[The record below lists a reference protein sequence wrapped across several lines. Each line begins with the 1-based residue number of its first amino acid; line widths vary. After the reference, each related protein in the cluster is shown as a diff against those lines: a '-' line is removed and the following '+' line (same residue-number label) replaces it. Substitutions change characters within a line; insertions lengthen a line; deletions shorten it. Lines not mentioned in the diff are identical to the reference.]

1 MLHRFLA
8 VGGGALLLLLTLGGR
23 AQAGAIATPE
33 VDPSSMAGAL
43 VLLAAGGAL
52 LAERMRRTRACR

>member
-8 VGGGALLLLLTLGGR
+8 VGGGALLVLLTLGGR
-23 AQAGAIATPE
+23 ALAQAQPVPE

-52 LAERMRRTRACR
+52 VAARMRRTRASR